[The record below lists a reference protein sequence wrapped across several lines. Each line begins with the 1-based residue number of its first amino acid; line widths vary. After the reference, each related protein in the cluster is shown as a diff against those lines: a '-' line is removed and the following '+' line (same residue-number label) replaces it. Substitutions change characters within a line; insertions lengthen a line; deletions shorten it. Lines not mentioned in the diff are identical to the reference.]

1 MTGEKVSEMKRAIDD
16 ENRFNKLCQ
25 LEIQKRDRIIENLKR
40 SKEKWKVL
48 LTKITMEL
56 EAKINELMK
65 ENVKPQ
71 KSTQKNARKSSRF

>member
-71 KSTQKNARKSSRF
+71 KSTQKNSRKSSRF